1 MIVKARSL
9 VNSSIPVPAEYNYI
23 FQVPKTV
30 NLLTLTPKK
39 RLKNLSS
46 IVPDCNARKKSSNP
60 SSSNSRIETV
70 SPLYYTQGS
79 SNKAAKF
86 KMFNNYVQNF
96 VKVRNTSF
104 SPLLKVKIPNQGNG
118 TRMAKP
124 KPVKAGI
131 VSKNSKVKSV
141 KRGRPARFLSQEDL
155 ENHIK
160 TNKEKTVVVMGSEQ
174 DMKILMENNHTQI
187 LKSIEDDKIVRM
199 YQTYFKKPG
208 IIKNSEWTW
217 ESPESS
223 PKNVTFKD
231 HL

>member
-9 VNSSIPVPAEYNYI
+9 VNSSIPVPPEYNYI

-39 RLKNLSS
+39 RLKNLSN
-46 IVPDCNARKKSSNP
+46 IVPDNITRKKSSNP
-60 SSSNSRIETV
+60 SSSNSRIETA

-96 VKVRNTSF
+96 ARIRNTNF
-104 SPLLKVKIPNQGNG
+104 SPLLKVKIPNQGKEI
-118 TRMAKP
+118 RI
-124 KPVKAGI
+124 VKAKHQKADI
-131 VSKNSKVKSV
+131 VNKDSKAKSV
-141 KRGRPARFLSQEDL
+141 KRRRPARFLSQEDL

-160 TNKEKTVVVMGSEQ
+160 TNKEKPTIVMGSEQ

-208 IIKNSEWTW
+208 IIKNSEWAW